1 MAKPPHLQKPP
12 RQLPRRQPKK
22 KKRKKRKKRRDLPL
36 LHLRRLLSA
45 PHRRRYPQK
54 TKRPVPP
61 RWSARSPAST
71 ESASPKSL
79 APDLAAASP
88 SRTSWPSSSTRR
100 QPQPPP
106 LPNRNSPQQP
116 RHVQLPLL
124 LPTQVTSSP

>member
-22 KKRKKRKKRRDLPL
+22 KKRKKRKKRRNLPL

-61 RWSARSPAST
+61 RWCARSPAST
-71 ESASPKSL
+71 ASVSRKFPV
-79 APDLAAASP
+79 PDSAAALP
-88 SRTSWPSSSTRR
+88 SKTSWPSSSTRR
-100 QPQPPP
+100 QPQQPPR
-106 LPNRNSPQQP
+106 PNRNSPQQP
-116 RHVQLPLL
+116 LHVQLPLL
-124 LPTQVTSSP
+124 LPPQATSFP